1 MAHPTTRQHQ
11 GTGWVI
17 LAGVVLAFGGAIML
31 INGLWA
37 LTASTTIE
45 SGVWAQLFRDS
56 SLDTWGWF
64 YVILG
69 PVVLI
74 AGICVFFRM
83 EWARWAGISVAF
95 VQAFFAFFWIFT
107 RYWPA
112 AFLAVAIDLLV
123 IYALARATAWT
134 ATTSLSTSSTPG
146 ATPDSIGAP
155 FRQIEG
161 RGVSDRHPNDRT

>member
-1 MAHPTTRQHQ
+1 MARPTTRQHQ

-83 EWARWAGISVAF
+83 EWARWAGISVVF

-107 RYWPA
+107 RYWPTA
-112 AFLAVAIDLLV
+112 LLAVAIDLLV
-123 IYALARATAWT
+123 MYALASHGTRATAWT
-134 ATTSLSTSSTPG
+134 ATASLSTRLPPS
-146 ATPDSIGAP
+146 ATPDSTGGLRTGA
-155 FRQIEG
+155 
-161 RGVSDRHPNDRT
+161 